1 MPHVGDL
8 DEEKLSLPWSWRVA
22 QGGLPIRMAIGI
34 GCERMW
40 RQRMVGAP
48 WSLKTKDVVCGT
60 FRKE

>member
-1 MPHVGDL
+1 
-8 DEEKLSLPWSWRVA
+8 
-22 QGGLPIRMAIGI
+22 MAIGI